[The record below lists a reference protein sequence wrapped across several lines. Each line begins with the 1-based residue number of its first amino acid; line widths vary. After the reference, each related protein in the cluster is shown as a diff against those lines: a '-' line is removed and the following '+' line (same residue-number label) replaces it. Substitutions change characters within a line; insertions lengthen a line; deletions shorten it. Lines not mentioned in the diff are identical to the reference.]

1 MNELQDEFLVIFLL
15 QTELFS
21 VMPPGSPAS
30 VRIESPIVVFL
41 VAVVHTD
48 PGAVET
54 DVLQGAV
61 ETPDTTNDL
70 TAEPAI
76 ASGGQI
82 NLL

>member
-30 VRIESPIVVFL
+30 VRVESPVVVFL

-54 DVLQGAV
+54 DVLQAAV
-61 ETPDTTNDL
+61 ERPDTNNDL

>member
-21 VMPPGSPAS
+21 VVPPGAPAS
-30 VRIESPIVVFL
+30 VRIESSVVMFLPSIVN
-41 VAVVHTD
+41 TD